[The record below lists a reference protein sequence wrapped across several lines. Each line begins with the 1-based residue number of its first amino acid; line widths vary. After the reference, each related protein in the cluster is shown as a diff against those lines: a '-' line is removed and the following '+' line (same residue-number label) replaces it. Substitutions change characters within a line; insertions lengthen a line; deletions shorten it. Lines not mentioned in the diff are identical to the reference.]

1 MTFYHW
7 ILALFI
13 LWAVYYVKNSIFQAV
28 GESEQRII
36 NYLYTLRIK
45 IELIQRKE
53 EELMHTLDDAVA
65 KVKEVSGKADS
76 MIELMTTI
84 KKKLDA
90 VLSGVELPAEVQ
102 AKIDEIFDIDESTAQ
117 KITAAIDANDDDPNT
132 PPPTPEPA
140 P

>member
-1 MTFYHW
+1 
-7 ILALFI
+7 
-13 LWAVYYVKNSIFQAV
+13 
-28 GESEQRII
+28 
-36 NYLYTLRIK
+36 
-45 IELIQRKE
+45 
-53 EELMHTLDDAVA
+53 MHTLDDAVA